1 MEHFFSTGIEHL
13 EALLSVIIRFSQLC
27 LESMAVFCVLYGL
40 WKTIE
45 LALLW
50 QRRPRG
56 DIPLVQLRI
65 CFGVWLGLALELQLG
80 SDILGTT
87 VTPTTDSLIRLGLV
101 AIIRTFL
108 NYFLNQELE
117 KQLEMNKN
125 KLE

>member
-1 MEHFFSTGIEHL
+1 MEHFFLFEHWEGI
-13 EALLSVIIRFSQLC
+13 LSLIIRFSQLF
-27 LESMAVFCVLYGL
+27 LESLAVLCVLYGL
-40 WKTIE
+40 WKTLG
-45 LALLW
+45 LAFVW
-50 QRRPRG
+50 KRRSRG
-56 DIPLVQLRI
+56 DIPLIQLRI

-87 VTPTTDSLIRLGLV
+87 LTPTTDSLMRLGLV